1 MDTTS
6 TSPPVADLLDTKR
19 IIETLSDSTRQ
30 QLHDIHY
37 YQVIDSTNVAA
48 MQGIEQGRRHGHVYL
63 AEQQTAGRGRR
74 GREWVSP
81 FASNIYM
88 SMVWQFNGRS
98 DISALSLAVGVA
110 VCRALQSLN
119 IAGVGLKWPN
129 DILAKGKK
137 LGGVLLEMQGDPSR
151 ECQVVIGI
159 GLNVLMADNHAAL
172 ITQPWVDVETLCDGA
187 RPSRNQ
193 LVVAMLDALVSVL
206 GEYKQGGF
214 VVLKDA
220 WQALDVYA
228 GAEVMVQLGEDY
240 IFGTASGVDDSGAL
254 RLQTATGIQLFHGG
268 EVSLRPKG
276 AL

>member
-1 MDTTS
+1 MDTPSLTPLES
-6 TSPPVADLLDTKR
+6 DLLDTQS
-19 IIETLSDSTRQ
+19 IVEFLSASTRQ

-37 YQVIDSTNVAA
+37 FNVIDSTNVAA
-48 MQGIEQGRRHGHVYL
+48 MQGIHQGRRHGHVYL

-74 GREWVSP
+74 GREWISP

-110 VCRALQSLN
+110 VCRALQCLG
-119 IAGVGLKWPN
+119 ITGVGLKWPN
-129 DILAKGKK
+129 DILANGKK
-137 LGGVLLEMQGDPSR
+137 LGGVLLEMQGDPSH
-151 ECQVVIGI
+151 ECHVVIGI

-172 ITQPWVDVETLCDGA
+172 ITQPWVDLTSLCDGA

-193 LVVAMLDALVSVL
+193 LVAALLDALVTVL

-214 VVLKDA
+214 AVLKNA
-220 WQALDVYA
+220 WLALDVYA
-228 GAEVMVQLGEDY
+228 GEEVMVQLGDDY
-240 IFGTASGVDDSGAL
+240 IFGTASGVDDNGAL
-254 RLQTATGIQLFHGG
+254 RLHTSMGMQVFHGG

>member
-6 TSPPVADLLDTKR
+6 TTPPVADLLDTKL
-19 IIETLSDSTRQ
+19 IIETLGDSTRQ
-30 QLHDIHY
+30 QLHDIHH

-74 GREWVSP
+74 GREWISP

-129 DILAKGKK
+129 DILANGKK

-193 LVVAMLDALVSVL
+193 LVVAMLEALVAVL

-214 VVLKDA
+214 AALKDA

-228 GAEVMVQLGEDY
+228 GAEVMVQLGDDY
-240 IFGTASGVDDSGAL
+240 IFGKASGVDDSGAL
-254 RLQTATGIQLFHGG
+254 RLQTATGIQFFHGG